1 MQSKE
6 GVIMN
11 NIKKRM
17 LIYKKLLIMSLMSS
31 SLVLTGC
38 NQNQENVELVNLV
51 DSTAEFNEDE
61 FEYLNIDFENCI
73 NNNTNLKTDEK
84 IFLLSITEQLVE
96 HEK

>member
-38 NQNQENVELVNLV
+38 NQNQENVELVN
-51 DSTAEFNEDE
+51 
-61 FEYLNIDFENCI
+61 
-73 NNNTNLKTDEK
+73 
-84 IFLLSITEQLVE
+84 
-96 HEK
+96 